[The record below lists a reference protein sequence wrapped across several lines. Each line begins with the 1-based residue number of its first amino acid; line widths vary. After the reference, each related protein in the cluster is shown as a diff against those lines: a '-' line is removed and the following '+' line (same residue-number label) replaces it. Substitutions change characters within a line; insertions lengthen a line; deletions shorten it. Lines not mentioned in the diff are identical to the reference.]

1 MLKYIVKRIFVGSFV
16 LAIVSAIVFGI
27 FYILPSDPA
36 RLACGKSCTP
46 ELMDRIRHTLE
57 LYQPLAVQYTRYVKG
72 IFVGRTYLP
81 GS

>member
-36 RLACGKSCTP
+36 RLACGKSCTQSLWI
-46 ELMDRIRHTLE
+46 EFATH
-57 LYQPLAVQYTRYVKG
+57 
-72 IFVGRTYLP
+72 
-81 GS
+81 